1 MLSKSPWSYIEK
13 IKNKKIYNNIQLN
26 FFDQHDQIM
35 LSSYLDH
42 MRSDYKSMI
51 HIFLY
56 EKYPLKNMKN
66 NIVLVYNDED
76 KKKVNYYYITMII
89 LSDCNC
95 HYSNKIHFI
104 NERIIISLVKREYS
118 NFYNLEFKQISDHQI
133 DLITSNNIDCTKE
146 FIKNNEKCP
155 LCYKDYQPDEKLI
168 KLSCNHIFCNDQECL
183 KEWLK
188 IKKICPYCN
197 HDI

>member
-35 LSSYLDH
+35 LSSYLDN

-51 HIFLY
+51 HSFLY

-76 KKKVNYYYITMII
+76 KKKVNYYYILLM
-89 LSDCNC
+89 
-95 HYSNKIHFI
+95 
-104 NERIIISLVKREYS
+104 
-118 NFYNLEFKQISDHQI
+118 
-133 DLITSNNIDCTKE
+133 KE
-146 FIKNNEKCP
+146 
-155 LCYKDYQPDEKLI
+155 L
-168 KLSCNHIFCNDQECL
+168 
-183 KEWLK
+183 
-188 IKKICPYCN
+188 
-197 HDI
+197 